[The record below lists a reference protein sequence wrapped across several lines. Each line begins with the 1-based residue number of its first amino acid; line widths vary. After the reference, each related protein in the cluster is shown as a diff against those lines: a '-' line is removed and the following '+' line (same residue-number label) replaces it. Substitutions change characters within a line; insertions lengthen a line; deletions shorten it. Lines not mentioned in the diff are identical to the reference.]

1 MLTSGKIKN
10 TTKAKYTV
18 LDAKS
23 KKEALNQFYDGITL
37 SSDGNFSEKKAL
49 IPEQSQLGL
58 FYQNVTDVKNI
69 LNVDREVLYI
79 NYGLFE
85 DLFLNSLVAQATQED
100 KHTLNF
106 NTKEKFDG
114 MIII

>member
-1 MLTSGKIKN
+1 M
-10 TTKAKYTV
+10 
-18 LDAKS
+18 
-23 KKEALNQFYDGITL
+23 
-37 SSDGNFSEKKAL
+37 KKAL
-49 IPEQSQLGL
+49 IPEQSLKAGL

-85 DLFLNSLVAQATQED
+85 DLFLNSLVTGTQED

-106 NTKEKFDG
+106 NTKETFVRYDT
-114 MIII
+114 I